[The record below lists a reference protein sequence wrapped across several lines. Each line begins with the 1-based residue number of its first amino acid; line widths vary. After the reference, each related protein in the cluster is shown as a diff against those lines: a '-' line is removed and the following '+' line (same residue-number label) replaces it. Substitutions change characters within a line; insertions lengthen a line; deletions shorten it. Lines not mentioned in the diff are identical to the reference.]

1 MKASDFFCPKFIAGA
16 MVSLAISAAG
26 YALILK
32 PYHDV
37 SLRSAVV
44 STNVVASYYAI
55 KDPFNTARQAVDK
68 ALIQGSGAAYF
79 VKARIIIEDEL
90 KAKGLTYQS
99 TPEELLGVDLSKVDA
114 LLLDSVNVL
123 TDVELHQYL
132 NADAARFDL
141 LARSNL
147 FGAVDPLTE
156 LKPDYFIATASGLSK
171 DDQAR
176 LTECRALLNKKVGQL
191 YVARHS
197 DVSGMCKQPEP
208 IKEIPAS

>member
-37 SLRSAVV
+37 SLREAVV
-44 STNVVASYYAI
+44 SANVVSSYYAI
-55 KDPFNTARQAVDK
+55 KDPINTPRLAVDK
-68 ALIQGSGAAYF
+68 ALGQGSGAAYF
-79 VKARIIIEDEL
+79 VQTRILIEDEM
-90 KAKGLTYQS
+90 KAKGVTSKS
-99 TPEELLGVDLSKVDA
+99 TAEERSKIDLSKVDA

-123 TDVELHQYL
+123 TDVQLHQYL

-141 LARSNL
+141 LARLEL
-147 FGAVDPLTE
+147 FGSVDPLPE
-156 LKPDYFIATASGLSK
+156 HMPDYFITTASGLSK

-176 LTECRALLNKKVGQL
+176 LTECRALLNKKVSPL
-191 YVARHS
+191 YVALHS
-197 DVSGMCKQPEP
+197 DASGMCKQPEP
-208 IKEIPAS
+208 GKAIPAS

>member
-16 MVSLAISAAG
+16 MVSLAISTAG
-26 YALILK
+26 YALIFK

-37 SLRSAVV
+37 SLRTAVV
-44 STNVVASYYAI
+44 NTNVVASYYAI
-55 KDPFNTARQAVDK
+55 KDPVNTARQAVDK
-68 ALIQGSGAAYF
+68 AMRQGSGAAYF
-79 VKARIIIEDEL
+79 VQARIIIEDQL
-90 KAKGLTYQS
+90 KAKGLIS
-99 TPEELLGVDLSKVDA
+99 HSPHEERSGVDLSKVDA
-114 LLLDSVNVL
+114 LLLDSVNML

-141 LARSNL
+141 VARSNL

-156 LKPDYFIATASGLSK
+156 LKPDYFIASASGLSK

-176 LTECRALLNKKVGQL
+176 LTECRALLNKKVGKL

-197 DVSGMCKQPEP
+197 DVSGMCKQPAP
-208 IKEIPAS
+208 IKAIQAS

>member
-44 STNVVASYYAI
+44 NTNVVANYYAI
-55 KDPFNTARQAVDK
+55 KDPVNTARQAVDK
-68 ALIQGSGAAYF
+68 ALGQGSGAAYF
-79 VKARIIIEDEL
+79 VQTRIIIEDEM
-90 KAKGLTYQS
+90 KARGLTAQS
-99 TPEELLGVDLSKVDA
+99 TPEELSKVDLSKVDA

-123 TDVELHQYL
+123 SDVELHQYL

-141 LARSNL
+141 LARFKL
-147 FGAVDPLTE
+147 FGAVDPLPE
-156 LKPDYFIATASGLSK
+156 RMPDYFITTASGLSK
-171 DDQAR
+171 DDQGR
-176 LTECRALLNKKVGQL
+176 LTECRTQLNKKVGPL
-191 YVARHS
+191 YVALHS
-197 DVSGMCKQPEP
+197 DASGMCKQPEP
-208 IKEIPAS
+208 VKAIPAS

>member
-1 MKASDFFCPKFIAGA
+1 MKASDFCFPKFIAGA

-37 SLRSAVV
+37 SLRTAVV
-44 STNVVASYYAI
+44 NTNVVASYYAI
-55 KDPFNTARQAVDK
+55 KDPVNTARQAVDK
-68 ALIQGSGAAYF
+68 ALGQGSGAAYF
-79 VKARIIIEDEL
+79 VKTRIIIEDEM
-90 KAKGLTYQS
+90 KARGLTSQS
-99 TPEELLGVDLSKVDA
+99 TPEELSKVDLSKVDA

-141 LARSNL
+141 LARFEL
-147 FGAVDPLTE
+147 FGAVDPLPE
-156 LKPDYFIATASGLSK
+156 RKPDYFITTASGLSK

-176 LTECRALLNKKVGQL
+176 LTECRAQLNKKVGPL
-191 YVARHS
+191 YVALHS
-197 DVSGMCKQPEP
+197 DASGMCKQPEP
-208 IKEIPAS
+208 AKAIPAS